1 MALRKFWLVMPIPG
15 ASNNDLEV
23 ELRAERPSRT
33 VRGGNNGIR
42 LDRGQIPERF
52 FTSENEAVQES
63 ERLAR
68 LNPMVPYAVLG
79 IVNVRET
86 ATPTVIA
93 KRFTDDGE
101 LVIV

>member
-15 ASNNDLEV
+15 ANLNNEPE
-23 ELRAERPSRT
+23 ELRAERPSR
-33 VRGGNNGIR
+33 VLRGMNGGTRLERGN
-42 LDRGQIPERF
+42 IPERF
-52 FTSENEAVQES
+52 YTSENEAIAES

-79 IVNVRET
+79 VNAVRET
-86 ATPTVIA
+86 ATPTIIA

-101 LVIV
+101 LVIA